1 MTIMRVRD
9 DDDGSGGHV
18 GSRASLARSFGRRS
32 SVVCRRSSAV
42 DDARD
47 DDDDD
52 ANDDD
57 AGGALTSI
65 HPYRAARCA
74 SSPDVVSRR
83 AREGVDAIG
92 AGDDARFA
100 DDETLCARRR
110 ARRWRGRDARGG
122 EFERDE

>member
-1 MTIMRVRD
+1 VHACAAVSD
-9 DDDGSGGHV
+9 DD
-18 GSRASLARSFGRRS
+18 
-32 SVVCRRSSAV
+32 
-42 DDARD
+42 D

-57 AGGALTSI
+57 AGGGALTSI

-92 AGDDARFA
+92 AGDG
-100 DDETLCARRR
+100 RR
-110 ARRWRGRDARGG
+110 AIRG
-122 EFERDE
+122 

>member
-9 DDDGSGGHV
+9 DDGSGGHV
-18 GSRASLARSFGRRS
+18 GARASRARRARSFGR
-32 SVVCRRSSAV
+32 SVVGRRSSAV